1 MSTQYAKETSVSAEK
16 SRGEIER
23 ELRRFGAT
31 GFGYAWQGGYAVI
44 VFEFKGRRMKF
55 VLPMPTT
62 DEVKRDKRGHVVD
75 RRTWDTR
82 LDAETR
88 RRWRSLALSIKA
100 KLVTVADGISTVES
114 EFMAHIVLPNGLT
127 VGEWMTPQI
136 ASAYEHGNMPPLLEG
151 PRQ

>member
-1 MSTQYAKETSVSAEK
+1 MATQYAKETSVSAEK

-23 ELRRFGAT
+23 DLQRFGAT
-31 GFGYAWQGGYAVI
+31 GFGYAWQVGYAVI
-44 VFEFKGRRMKF
+44 VFEFQGRRMKF
-55 VLPMPTT
+55 ALPLPTP
-62 DEVKRDKRGHVVD
+62 DEIKAKKY
-75 RRTWDTR
+75 RRQRRSIAQDI
-82 LDAETR
+82 DAETR